1 MATKAGKRALVKKTT
16 KKIAQKT
23 LRGQYHRAVRPKHY
37 SVAKLANIKR
47 RWPAKDLKVI
57 GVTGTNGK
65 TTTAYLIHRMLTEA
79 GYQAGLITTV
89 GYGVGSKIEPQ
100 ITHMTSPSVE
110 TLLDRI
116 IAMKSETGQ
125 LDWLVLE
132 VTSQALSQSRIMGV
146 PIDIAVLTNIT
157 HEHIDYH
164 LTFRSY
170 LRAKLRL
177 FKLAA
182 KNKSGRQ
189 LGIINC
195 DDPNAPWFVDEVPNV
210 MTYSL
215 RTTTEAAVAHPR
227 SLKLTPTGSSFRVK
241 LGDDRYNITCQ
252 IPGLFNVANCL
263 AALLVGR
270 AVGLTP
276 KQIETGI
283 AALTGVEGRMTA
295 IDEGQPF
302 AVVVDF
308 AHTPDSF
315 EKLFANL
322 TATPGGRIICLFGS
336 AGRRDRL
343 KRSIQG
349 EIAAHHVDVIVLTE
363 EDDRDEDGQEI
374 MDQIAKGAERVG
386 KTRDKD
392 LFLVGNRREA
402 ITLALSLA
410 KPKDTVL
417 LLGKGHEK
425 TIERAGETIDWNEI
439 EVTRKLLRHQLKTR
453 PGRSAGGSV
462 KTGRR
467 PAKTN
472 SGQSAAKTARA
483 RSRQT

>member
-1 MATKAGKRALVKKTT
+1 MATKAGKRAAIKKTT

-37 SVAKLANIKR
+37 GVATLANIKR
-47 RWPAKDLKVI
+47 RWPAKNLKVI
-57 GVTGTNGK
+57 GITGTNGK

-89 GYGVGSKIEPQ
+89 GYGVGNRIEPQ

-116 IAMKSETGQ
+116 IAMRSETGQ

-132 VTSQALSQSRIMGV
+132 VTSQALSQSRILGV

-170 LRAKLRL
+170 LRAKLKL

-227 SLKLTPTGSSFRVK
+227 NLKLTPTGSSFQVK
-241 LGDDRYNITCQ
+241 LGDDDYRIKCQ
-252 IPGLFNVANCL
+252 LPGLFNVANCL
-263 AALLVGR
+263 AALLVDR
-270 AVGLTP
+270 AVGLAP
-276 KQIETGI
+276 KQVEAGI
-283 AALTGVEGRMTA
+283 AALDGVEGRMTTV
-295 IDEGQPF
+295 DEGQPF

-343 KRSIQG
+343 KRPAQG
-349 EIAAHHVDVIVLTE
+349 EIAAHHADIIVLTE
-363 EDDRDEDGQEI
+363 EDDRDEDGAEI

-392 LFLVGNRREA
+392 LFLIGDRREA
-402 ITLALSLA
+402 IAFALGLAR
-410 KPKDTVL
+410 PKDTVL

-425 TIERAGETIDWNEI
+425 TIERADETIDWNEI
-439 EVTRKLLRHQLKTR
+439 EVTRRQLRQLKPKST
-453 PGRSAGGSV
+453 
-462 KTGRR
+462 R
-467 PAKTN
+467 PAKT
-472 SGQSAAKTARA
+472 AARTRRRA
-483 RSRQT
+483 